1 MATLLQKLERVPPFM
16 CRLLARDGR
25 RGLSH
30 NDIAERSGLERTT
43 VRNLSFSTSWRGYTI
58 DTIVAFTTACGVNHL
73 AAEKQLDYAKR
84 RLLPH
89 TERAT
94 GAQRQMYDR
103 LKQLL
108 VEFARQRQNERHV

>member
-1 MATLLQKLERVPPFM
+1 MTLLGKLERIPPFL

-25 RGLSH
+25 HGLSH
-30 NDIAERSGLERTT
+30 NDIAECSGLNRST
-43 VRNLSFSTSWRGYTI
+43 VKELSFATSWRGHTI
-58 DTIVAFTTACGVNHL
+58 ETIVAFAEACGVNHL
-73 AAEKQLDYAKR
+73 AAEKQWDYAKR

-94 GAQRQMYDR
+94 GAQRAMYDR

-108 VEFARQRQNERHV
+108 VEFARSRKQAQP